1 MHGCYNITVRGKIT
15 YHFPCHAWCDRQ
27 WPTYM
32 YWSTK
37 LCKVSRGCCEESGE
51 CTFLVQIQNYSVHL
65 IRCSH
70 YEILTLKITLKILEW
85 LWKSMKLP
93 KTKEFSNP
101 EIFQRY
107 FSAFSVLNLLPI
119 MSTEIHL
126 NHPKWFSAWLHWK
139 TSQYFFSVISSFSVW
154 LAKCKNQ
161 YLNNKDNFQCDF
173 QCSFSVYFFCIKTSV
188 QFHRFSW
195 IFSAI

>member
-1 MHGCYNITVRGKIT
+1 MGTNITSQS
-15 YHFPCHAWCDRQ
+15 RQ
-27 WPTYM
+27 GIHSHLP
-32 YWSTK
+32 
-37 LCKVSRGCCEESGE
+37 LCMSHSAH
-51 CTFLVQIQNYSVHL
+51 T
-65 IRCSH
+65 H

-93 KTKEFSNP
+93 KSKELSNT

-107 FSAFSVLNLLPI
+107 FSAFSVLNLSPI

-126 NHPKWFSAWLHWK
+126 NHPKWFFAWLHRK

-161 YLNNKDNFQCDF
+161 YLNNKDKFSVWFSVFFQCI
-173 QCSFSVYFFCIKTSV
+173 FFCIKVSV
-188 QFHRFSW
+188 RFPRFPL

>member
-1 MHGCYNITVRGKIT
+1 MNSPKHCLYNLMHFFKKYCNVSLKNLK
-15 YHFPCHAWCDRQ
+15 
-27 WPTYM
+27 
-32 YWSTK
+32 S
-37 LCKVSRGCCEESGE
+37 LCTHIC
-51 CTFLVQIQNYSVHL
+51 I
-65 IRCSH
+65 H
-70 YEILTLKITLKILEW
+70 YEILALKITLKNLEW
-85 LWKSMKLP
+85 LRKSMKLP

-126 NHPKWFSAWLHWK
+126 NHPKWFFAWLHCK

-161 YLNNKDNFQCDF
+161 YLNNKDKFSVWFSVFFQC
-173 QCSFSVYFFCIKTSV
+173 
-188 QFHRFSW
+188 RFLLY
-195 IFSAI
+195 